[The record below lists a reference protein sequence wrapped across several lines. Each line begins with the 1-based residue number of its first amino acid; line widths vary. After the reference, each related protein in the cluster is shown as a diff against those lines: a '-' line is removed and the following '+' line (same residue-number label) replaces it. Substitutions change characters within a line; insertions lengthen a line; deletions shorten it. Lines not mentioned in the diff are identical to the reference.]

1 MTPKAFESK
10 FNQNT
15 LSMIKYFFM
24 VADNKLT
31 NLHQLFRFNLE
42 EKQLI
47 EIRRLLASC
56 FSEQAT
62 TEMDKRWEANNWNA
76 DTMKKWAKEHTRTPY
91 KP

>member
-1 MTPKAFESK
+1 
-10 FNQNT
+10 
-15 LSMIKYFFM
+15 M

-31 NLHQLFRFNLE
+31 NLQLELLKMFRFDLK

-47 EIRRLLASC
+47 EIRRLLATY

-62 TEMDKRWEANNWNA
+62 DEMDKLWETNNWDA